1 MTRISLG
8 LLAGMV
14 AAAAPWVSEPAP
26 APVTFYKDVLPI
38 LQYKCQSCHR
48 PGQIA
53 PISFMSYRET
63 RPWAEAMRTV
73 VLSRRMPPWPASV
86 AQVALPNHRVLTHRE
101 IETIVRWV
109 DQGALEGDLKDAP
122 PVFPYEWTWA
132 LRRNWRP
139 AK

>member
-1 MTRISLG
+1 MTRVSLG

-14 AAAAPWVSEPAP
+14 AVAAPWVSDPAP

-48 PGQIA
+48 PGQLA
-53 PISFMSYRET
+53 PIPFMTYRET
-63 RPWAEAMRTV
+63 KPWADAMRTV

-86 AQVALPNHRVLTHRE
+86 AHVALPNHRVLTERE

-109 DQGALEGDLKDAP
+109 DQGALEGDAKDAP
-122 PVFPYEWTWA
+122 QPFFPYEWTWA
-132 LRRNWRP
+132 LRR
-139 AK
+139 

>member
-1 MTRISLG
+1 MTRFSLG

-14 AAAAPWVSEPAP
+14 AAAAPWVSDSAP

-48 PGQIA
+48 PGQLA
-53 PISFMSYRET
+53 PISFMTYRET

-86 AQVALPNHRVLTHRE
+86 ATVAAPNHRVLTQRE
-101 IETIVRWV
+101 IETIVRWA
-109 DQGALEGDLKDAP
+109 DQGALEGDAKDAP
-122 PVFPYEWTWA
+122 QPFFPYGWTWA
-132 LRRNWRP
+132 LKR
-139 AK
+139 